1 MYLNSEVKRA
11 IYKEH
16 GKSTEDTG
24 STEGQIAQ
32 LTLRIAHLT
41 EHLKSNRKDFGTQ
54 RTLLNMV
61 GRRRKFL
68 EYLKAKDIE
77 GYRALIKKL
86 NLRK

>member
-1 MYLNSEVKRA
+1 MYLNSEVKRE
-11 IYKEH
+11 IYTEH
-16 GKSTEDTG
+16 GNAPENTG
-24 STEGQIAQ
+24 TTEGQVAQ

-41 EHLKSNRKDFGTQ
+41 DHLKSNRKDFGTQ
-54 RTLLNMV
+54 RALLNMV

-68 EYLKAKDIE
+68 DYLKAKDIE